1 MQDFLGVSVE
11 TLRMSFFLG
20 IFVVMAGLELLLPR
34 RKRQFGRVR
43 RWPTNWAIV
52 VLDALLVRLIFPIG
66 GVGLCIWAE
75 MNGVGLFNAFEATGW
90 LPAIAGFL
98 ILDFA
103 VWLQHLAAHKIP
115 LLWRLHRVH
124 HADGDM
130 DVTTALRFHP
140 IEILL
145 SFMWKAAI
153 AIALGVPPEAM
164 LVFEIVL
171 NGAAIFNHANARLPL
186 ALDKVLRLFLVTPD
200 MHRVHHSALQ
210 VETDSNYGFNLSLW
224 DRLFRTYTDQPRG
237 GHDGMTVGLTP
248 ELAERATRLPASL
261 ALPFVKVVDR
271 STGPDV
277 Q

>member
-1 MQDFLGVSVE
+1 MQDFIGVSIE
-11 TLRMSFFLG
+11 TVRMTFFIG
-20 IFVVMAGLELLLPR
+20 IFAVMAGLEFLLPR

-52 VLDALLVRLIFPIG
+52 LLDALLVRLIFPIG

-75 MNGVGLFNAFEATGW
+75 ANGIGLFNHFGASGW
-90 LPAIAGFL
+90 LPAVAGFL
-98 ILDFA
+98 LLDFA

-145 SFMWKAAI
+145 SFMWKAGVAI
-153 AIALGVPPEAM
+153 AVGVPPEAM
-164 LVFEIVL
+164 LIFEIVL

-186 ALDKVLRLFLVTPD
+186 ALDRILRLIVVTPD
-200 MHRVHHSALQ
+200 MHRVHHSDRQ
-210 VETDSNYGFNLSLW
+210 IETDSNYGFNLSVW
-224 DRLFRTYTDQPRG
+224 DRLFKTYTAQPQG

-248 ELAERATRLPASL
+248 DLAERATHFPASL
-261 ALPFVKVVDR
+261 AIPFVNVQDR
-271 STGPDV
+271 RTADED
-277 Q
+277 